1 MVWILLVGLIA
12 LFFVQSNQARRI
24 ARLERELEG
33 RPGIAPRREEEDEE
47 SPPAEA
53 PWPQPLHAPTSIGPR
68 EMAAWLAAS
77 PPAAPEREEDVEEA
91 EAEEG
96 PEPREPEEDREAPE
110 TAGALFERYVGGRML
125 IWVGGIAFALGGVF
139 LVRYS
144 IGRVTPGGRM
154 ILAALLG
161 ALLIAAAE
169 FARSRPDG
177 KVDPRVAQALVGA
190 GILVLYATPY
200 GSLILYHL
208 ISSTMAFGL
217 MAAVTVLALILSLR
231 HGSPAAVLGLAG
243 GFATPALVGDPSG
256 TAVPLLIYIGL
267 LDVALFTLA
276 QRRGWTWLA
285 LAATLLSFVWTGW
298 TLAGPV
304 NFAVAG
310 GVFILGL
317 SLAASL
323 VRAGEG
329 WHLVFARPAAIGL
342 VQLAVLVGR
351 TDIGATAWYLYGAL
365 ALACF
370 LLAGRRSEYRFLPAF
385 ALILALVLL
394 AAKSLDHDPLAPSAA
409 IGITLLFA
417 LGALPG
423 ALRGPDR
430 VQHLIV
436 SAAGFAA
443 PILIMRSARP
453 ELLDRPIWGAAMAA
467 LALGPAVL
475 AWLRRGSASRS
486 RIDPALSFAAAASML
501 LLGVAA
507 FDLVR
512 PELLPAAWL
521 LIATVAIYAARSSGD
536 LGLLVLA
543 LLGAAWASLWVV
555 GATPG
560 LWETVGGSMVG
571 IPALVIDLETPLE
584 ALQLLILPAA
594 ILFLI
599 WHWTDEADTV
609 ARRIALSAAGIFLL
623 GALYIFVKQ
632 IFGIAGQSDFI
643 ASGFAERAM
652 INQALFVAGWVL
664 AWDRIRMPWLQG
676 RELRLIGAVLTAV
689 AAARVVWFDMI
700 LHNPAFYDQNV
711 GSPPVFNLLLPAFLL
726 GAFWLY
732 IARRRE
738 TEELV
743 SGVWLGAFL
752 ACLIL
757 GVGLIVRQLFHGAIL
772 TGTALPNSEFY
783 SYSLAGLLLAIALM
797 LSGIRLPD
805 KALRIAGLALLS
817 ATAVKIFIFD
827 VKELEDIWR
836 ILSLF
841 GLGAA
846 GIGIGKLYATV
857 LRSEAKPAR
866 A

>member
-1 MVWILLVGLIA
+1 MVWLLLLGLVA

-24 ARLERELEG
+24 AALERELESRPRTAPG
-33 RPGIAPRREEEDEE
+33 RENEEDVEE
-47 SPPAEA
+47 PPPEWV
-53 PWPQPLHAPTSIGPR
+53 PRPQPRYAPTPIEPR
-68 EMAAWLAAS
+68 EMAAWLDGPA
-77 PPAAPEREEDVEEA
+77 PPAPEPDEDAVEET
-91 EAEEG
+91 
-96 PEPREPEEDREAPE
+96 PVREPERDYEPAE
-110 TAGALFERYVGGRML
+110 TAGALFERLVGGRML

-144 IGRVTPGGRM
+144 IGRVTPTGRM

-161 ALLIAAAE
+161 LLLIAAAE

-200 GSLILYHL
+200 GSLILYQL
-208 ISSTMAFGL
+208 ISNTAAFGL
-217 MAAVTVLALILSLR
+217 MAAVTVVALILSLR
-231 HGSPAAVLGLAG
+231 HGAPAAVLGLAG

-256 TAVPLLIYIGL
+256 SAVPLLIYIGL
-267 LDVALFTLA
+267 LDVALFALA

-323 VRAGEG
+323 VKAGEG
-329 WHLVFARPAAIGL
+329 WHLVFARPAALGL

-370 LLAGRRSEYRFLPAF
+370 FLAGRRSEYRFLPGF
-385 ALILALVLL
+385 ALVLALVLL
-394 AAKSLDHDPLAPSAA
+394 LVKAVDHDPLASSAA
-409 IGITLLFA
+409 IGIALLFA
-417 LGALPG
+417 LAALPG

-436 SAAGFAA
+436 SAAGFTA
-443 PILIMRSARP
+443 PALIMRSARP
-453 ELLDRPIWGAAMAA
+453 ELLERPVWGAALAG
-467 LALGPAVL
+467 LALGPAAL

-486 RIDPALSFAAAASML
+486 RIEPALSFAAAAAML

-507 FDLVR
+507 YDLVR

-521 LIATVAIYAARSSGD
+521 LIAAAAVFAGRSSKD

-543 LLGAAWASLWVV
+543 LLGAAWAALWAIA
-555 GATPG
+555 ATPG
-560 LWETVGGSMVG
+560 LWETIGGSVVG
-571 IPALVIDLETPLE
+571 IPALVTGLETPLE
-584 ALQLLILPAA
+584 ALQLLVVPAA

-599 WHWTDEADTV
+599 WHWIDEADIV
-609 ARRIALSAAGIFLL
+609 PRRIALAVAGIFLL
-623 GALYIFVKQ
+623 GAVYIFVKQ
-632 IFGIAGQSDFI
+632 MFGIASRADFI
-643 ASGFAERAM
+643 ASGFAERVM
-652 INQALFVAGWVL
+652 IGQALFAAGWL
-664 AWDRIRMPWLQG
+664 LGWDRIRFPWLKD
-676 RELRLIGAVLTAV
+676 RELKLIGAILTGV
-689 AAARVVWFDMI
+689 AAARLIWFDMI

-726 GAFWLY
+726 SAFWLY
-732 IARRRE
+732 VARRRA
-738 TEELV
+738 TVELV

-752 ACLIL
+752 AALIL
-757 GVGLIVRQLFHGAIL
+757 GVGLLVRQLFHGAIL
-772 TGTALPNSEFY
+772 TGDALHNSEFY
-783 SYSLAGLLLAIALM
+783 SYSLAGLLLAIGLM

-817 ATAVKIFIFD
+817 VTAVKIFIFD

-866 A
+866 V

>member
-1 MVWILLVGLIA
+1 MEWLLLLGLMA
-12 LFFVQSNQARRI
+12 LFLVQSNQARRI
-24 ARLERELEG
+24 AAIERELEG
-33 RPGIAPRREEEDEE
+33 LPRGAPRPDRDEE
-47 SPPAEA
+47 AGERPPEWV
-53 PWPQPLHAPTSIGPR
+53 PRPHPRYAPTEIASR
-68 EMAAWLAAS
+68 EKAAWIDAPRAPA
-77 PPAAPEREEDVEEA
+77 PPQRDEE
-91 EAEEG
+91 
-96 PEPREPEEDREAPE
+96 EPEEVLPPEPEHDEWERE
-110 TAGALFERYVGGRML
+110 TAGALFERLVGGRML

-144 IGRVTPGGRM
+144 IGRVTPTGRM
-154 ILAALLG
+154 ILAAMVG

-200 GSLILYHL
+200 GSLVLYHL
-208 ISSTMAFGL
+208 ISNTVAFGL
-217 MAAVTVLALILSLR
+217 MAAVTLLALILSLR
-231 HGSPAAVLGLAG
+231 HGAPAAMLGLAG
-243 GFATPALVGDPSG
+243 GFATPALVGDPSVS
-256 TAVPLLIYIGL
+256 AVPLLIYVGL
-267 LDVALFTLA
+267 LDVALFALA

-298 TLAGPV
+298 TLAGPPH
-304 NFAVAG
+304 FAVAG
-310 GVFILGL
+310 GIFILGL

-329 WHLVFARPAAIGL
+329 WHLVFARPAALGL
-342 VQLAVLVGR
+342 VQLAIIVGR

-370 LLAGRRSEYRFLPAF
+370 YLAGRRPEYRFLPSL

-394 AAKSLDHDPLAPSAA
+394 AVKALAPHDPLAPAAA
-409 IGITLLFA
+409 IGISALFA
-417 LGALPG
+417 LAALPG

-443 PILIMRSARP
+443 PVLIMRSAWP
-453 ELLDRPIWGAAMAA
+453 ELLERPIWGAAIAA
-467 LALGPAVL
+467 LALGPAVI

-486 RIDPALSFAAAASML
+486 AIDPALSFSAAAAML

-521 LIATVAIYAARSSGD
+521 LIAAAAYAARSSGD
-536 LGLLVLA
+536 LGLFVLA
-543 LLGAAWASLWVV
+543 LVGAAWASVWAIA
-555 GATPG
+555 ATPG
-560 LWETVGGSMVG
+560 LWETVGGSVAG
-571 IPALVIDLETPLE
+571 IPAFVSGLESPLE
-584 ALQLLILPAA
+584 ALQLLVLPSA

-599 WHWTDEADTV
+599 WHWTDEADIV
-609 ARRIALSAAGIFLL
+609 PRRLTLAFAGVFLL

-632 IFGIAGQSDFI
+632 VFGIANQPDFI
-643 ASGFAERAM
+643 ARGFAERVM
-652 INQALFVAGWVL
+652 IGQALFAAGWL
-664 AWDRIRMPWLQG
+664 MAWDRMRLPWLG
-676 RELRLIGAVLTAV
+676 ERELKLIGTILTAV
-689 AAARVVWFDMI
+689 AAARLIWFDMI

-711 GSPPVFNLLLPAFLL
+711 GSAPILNLILPAFLL
-726 GAFWLY
+726 SAFWLY
-732 IARRRE
+732 MARRRAA
-738 TEELV
+738 EEV
-743 SGVWLGAFL
+743 ASGIWLGAFL
-752 ACLIL
+752 AALIL
-757 GVGLIVRQLFHGAIL
+757 GVGLLVRQLFHGAIL
-772 TGTALPNSEFY
+772 TGDALPNSEFY
-783 SYSLAGLLLAIALM
+783 SYSLAGLLLAIGLM

-817 ATAVKIFIFD
+817 MTAVKIFIFD

-857 LRSEAKPAR
+857 LRSEAMPAR
-866 A
+866 V

>member
-1 MVWILLVGLIA
+1 MVWLLLLGLIA

-24 ARLERELEG
+24 AALERELER
-33 RPGIAPRREEEDEE
+33 RPRTAQGREEEREE
-47 SPPAEA
+47 HVLEPPPEWV
-53 PWPQPLHAPTSIGPR
+53 PRPQPAPTRIEPR
-68 EMAAWLAAS
+68 EMAAWLDGPS
-77 PPAAPEREEDVEEA
+77 QPRPELDED
-91 EAEEG
+91 EAEET
-96 PEPREPEEDREAPE
+96 PVREPERDYEPPE
-110 TAGALFERYVGGRML
+110 TAGALFERLVGGRML

-144 IGRVTPGGRM
+144 IGRVTPTGRM

-161 ALLIAAAE
+161 LLLIAAAE

-200 GSLILYHL
+200 GSLILYQL
-208 ISSTMAFGL
+208 ISNATAFGL
-217 MAAVTVLALILSLR
+217 MAAVTLLALFLSLR
-231 HGSPAAVLGLAG
+231 HGAPAAVLGLAG
-243 GFATPALVGDPSG
+243 GFATPALVGDPSES
-256 TAVPLLIYIGL
+256 AVPLLIYIGL
-267 LDVALFTLA
+267 LDVALFALA

-285 LAATLLSFVWTGW
+285 LAATLLSFAWTGW

-329 WHLVFARPAAIGL
+329 WHLVFARPAALGL

-370 LLAGRRSEYRFLPAF
+370 FLAGRRPEYRFLPAF
-385 ALILALVLL
+385 ALVLALVLL
-394 AAKSLDHDPLAPSAA
+394 LVKAVENDPLASSAA
-409 IGITLLFA
+409 IGIALLFA
-417 LGALPG
+417 LAALPG

-430 VQHLIV
+430 VQHLIL

-443 PILIMRSARP
+443 PVLIMRSARP
-453 ELLDRPIWGAAMAA
+453 ELLERPVWGAALAA
-467 LALGPAVL
+467 LALGPAAL
-475 AWLRRGSASRS
+475 AWLRGGSASRS
-486 RIDPALSFAAAASML
+486 RIDPALSVAAAAAMF

-521 LIATVAIYAARSSGD
+521 LIAAGAIFAARSSGD
-536 LGLLVLA
+536 LGLLILA
-543 LLGAAWASLWVV
+543 LLGAAWASLWAAA
-555 GATPG
+555 ATPG
-560 LWETVGGSMVG
+560 LWETVGGSLAG
-571 IPALVIDLETPLE
+571 IPALVTGLETPLE
-584 ALQLLILPAA
+584 ALQLLVLPAA

-599 WHWTDEADTV
+599 WHWIDEADV
-609 ARRIALSAAGIFLL
+609 VPRRIALAVAGIFLL
-623 GALYIFVKQ
+623 GAVYIFVKQ
-632 IFGIAGQSDFI
+632 IFGIASRPEFI
-643 ASGFAERAM
+643 ASGFAERVM
-652 INQALFVAGWVL
+652 IGQALFAAGWLL
-664 AWDRIRMPWLQG
+664 AWDRIRIPWLKQ
-676 RELRLIGAVLTAV
+676 RELKLIGSILTGV
-689 AAARVVWFDMI
+689 AAARLIWFDMI

-711 GSPPVFNLLLPAFLL
+711 GSAPVFNLLLPAFLL

-732 IARRRE
+732 VARRRV
-738 TEELV
+738 TEELI

-752 ACLIL
+752 AALIL
-757 GVGLIVRQLFHGAIL
+757 GVALIVRQLFHGAIL
-772 TGTALPNSEFY
+772 TGDALPNSEFY
-783 SYSLAGLLLAIALM
+783 SYSLAGLLLAIGLM

-817 ATAVKIFIFD
+817 VMAVKIFIFD

-857 LRSEAKPAR
+857 LRSEAKPVR
-866 A
+866 V